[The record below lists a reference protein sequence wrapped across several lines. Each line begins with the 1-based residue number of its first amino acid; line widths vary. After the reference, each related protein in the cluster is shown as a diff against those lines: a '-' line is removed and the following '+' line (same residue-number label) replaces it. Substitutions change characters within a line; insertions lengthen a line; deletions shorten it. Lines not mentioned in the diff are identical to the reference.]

1 MTVEDIVDV
10 IGNFIESGKFGLH
23 SRVKL
28 DLLLADSFD
37 VLPEKV
43 KKAAEDAGGTKDN
56 TCAVLHKGGSIWLI
70 RYAHATRERLE
81 KSIFHEVHKQRQRG
95 GEDRTGGRSFNLG

>member
-1 MTVEDIVDV
+1 MGSLNIGGGIDV

-37 VLPEKV
+37 ALPNEV
-43 KKAAEDAGGTKDN
+43 RKAAEDAGGTKDN
-56 TCAVLHKGGSIWLI
+56 TYAVLHKDAPSKNGCFTSL
-70 RYAHATRERLE
+70 
-81 KSIFHEVHKQRQRG
+81 
-95 GEDRTGGRSFNLG
+95 